1 VALDL
6 STYLVTD
13 PDLCGQRGVA
23 DTVLAAVK
31 GGVTAVQ
38 LRDKDAAAR
47 PLYSLAATLLR
58 ALEGT
63 GVPLIVNDRLD
74 VALAAGAHGAHVGQ
88 DDLPAEEA
96 RRIAGP
102 DLLLG
107 LSVSTQEEMA
117 AANALPSGTVDYLGV
132 GPVFATLTK
141 TDTSEE
147 LGVDGLADLCRLTEL
162 PCVAIG
168 GIHAGNVAAVRASG
182 VHGVAVVSEICTA
195 SDPAAAAAALGG
207 SPR

>member
-1 VALDL
+1 VTPDL

-13 PDLCGQRGVA
+13 PDLCGRRGVA

-38 LRDKDAAAR
+38 LRDKDASAR
-47 PLYSLAATLLR
+47 SLYDLTTSLLL
-58 ALEGT
+58 ALDGT
-63 GVPLIVNDRLD
+63 DVPLIVNDRLD

-88 DDLPAEEA
+88 DDLPVEEA

-102 DLLLG
+102 GLLLG
-107 LSVSTQEEMA
+107 LSVSTAEEMD
-117 AANALPSGTVDYLGV
+117 AANALPSGTADYLGV
-132 GPVFATLTK
+132 GPVFSTLTK
-141 TDTSEE
+141 TDTSAE
-147 LGVDGLADLCRLTEL
+147 LGVDGLADLCRRTEM

-168 GIHAGNVAAVRASG
+168 GIHASNVAAVRASG
-182 VHGVAVVSEICTA
+182 VQGVAVVSEICTA

-207 SPR
+207 STR